1 MRKIVLI
8 LALVGAALAAAG
20 QALPS
25 GSVLFGQNTWLAPDG
40 SVWTGKDGYGYK
52 KLLGPDDL
60 TPYLNKTTATTQFVT
75 PNVVFNGDV
84 TLNEAPTAA
93 AHAINRGFLDA
104 KLQPYFHKDTSAVQ
118 FIYSPTTFDNGTQVW
133 VQRTPTNDNDVA
145 NKKYVDDA
153 IAEIDIGGTDLGITG
168 TTGARTITSSTGT
181 GAVIPAANGAV
192 SGVMTPTHV
201 NQLVTA
207 YGHTL
212 QSVTNNGKVTNNGIV
227 ITGGGISANSNSL
240 QIFKNTNNVGQIGYF
255 YPSGGGVAQGAFF
268 SLQAD
273 TAILGIGNAASSMKI
288 YIDGGPKLDFLG
300 DVTAAEFYRTST
312 RKIKKDIAPF
322 SENATS
328 ILNGVDVVEYK
339 LKKGP
344 DYKKIGFIAEDTH
357 EYLATPEHNVM
368 DQGSTIGLLIKA
380 VQELS
385 AKVEELE
392 RRLAEC
398 QE

>member
-52 KLLGPDDL
+52 KLLSPDDL
-60 TPYLNKTTATTQFVT
+60 SNYVTTNTNQTITGQKTFSSVT
-75 PNVVFNGDV
+75 NFNGSATIFNGSTSAQHAFRINDQTYWSQGVPSSGDYAIRRTTDGGPTFDVLTLSRATGNATFAGTVSGVPAVNGNDFV
-84 TLNEAPTAA
+84 TLNQMNA
-93 AHAINRGFLDA
+93 
-104 KLQPYFHKDTSAVQ
+104 
-118 FIYSPTTFDNGTQVW
+118 
-133 VQRTPTNDNDVA
+133 
-145 NKKYVDDA
+145 
-153 IAEIDIGGTDLGITG
+153 
-168 TTGARTITSSTGT
+168 
-181 GAVIPAANGAV
+181 AV
-192 SGVMTPTHV
+192 S
-201 NQLVTA
+201 LD
-207 YGHTL
+207 L
-212 QSVTNNGKVTNNGIV
+212 Q
-227 ITGGGISANSNSL
+227 
-240 QIFKNTNNVGQIGYF
+240 
-255 YPSGGGVAQGAFF
+255 
-268 SLQAD
+268 
-273 TAILGIGNAASSMKI
+273 
-288 YIDGGPKLDFLG
+288 
-300 DVTAAEFYRTST
+300 DVTANGNSTNRRLNITGAIGALTSSGMSLYSQQAPAGAGTSRTGLVSYLESGNLLSGVELKDSLILTVITTTPHVQGEFKIFNNGSIPTTLFNGEMHAQEFYRTST

-357 EYLATPEHNVM
+357 EYLSTPEHNVM
-368 DQGSTIGLLIKA
+368 DQGSSIGLLIKA

>member
-52 KLLGPDDL
+52 RLLSPDDL
-60 TPYLNKTTATTQFVT
+60 TPYLNKATVTTQFVT
-75 PNVVFNGDV
+75 PSVVFNGDV

-118 FIYSPTTFDNGTQVW
+118 TIYSPTTFDLGTQIW
-133 VQRTPTNDNDVA
+133 VRRPPVHDNDA
-145 NKKYVDDA
+145 TNKKYVDDA
-153 IAEIDIGGTDLGITG
+153 IAEIDVEGTDLGITG

-181 GAVIPAANGAV
+181 GAVIPLATTSV
-192 SGVMTPTHV
+192 SGLMSPSDKQTM
-201 NQLVTA
+201 VT
-207 YGHTL
+207 TNTD
-212 QSVTNNGKVTNNGIV
+212 QS
-227 ITGGGISANSNSL
+227 ITGAKTFTKAVRVTGLSNLGEGVNLAAGSDGAGGFFSIDADTTRGVAFDD
-240 QIFKNTNNVGQIGYF
+240 QGKFYIGYGTSV
-255 YPSGGGVAQGAFF
+255 PGGVDVSRMVIHMPTGETTF
-268 SLQAD
+268 S
-273 TAILGIGNAASSMKI
+273 
-288 YIDGGPKLDFLG
+288 G
-300 DVTAAEFYRTST
+300 DVKATEFYRTST

-322 SENATS
+322 SESATS
-328 ILNGVDVVEYK
+328 IINGVDVVQYK

-392 RRLAEC
+392 RRLSEC

>member
-8 LALVGAALAAAG
+8 LALVGAAIAAAG

-52 KLLGPDDL
+52 KLLSPDDL
-60 TPYLNKTTATTQFVT
+60 SNYVTTNTDQTITGAKTFTSTVRVTGVSSFGEGMNLVAGSNGAGGFAVIGGDTTRAAAFNDHGGFYIGYGTGIPGQV
-75 PNVVFNGDV
+75 NVPIMQIHLPTGETTFNGDV
-84 TLNEAPTAA
+84 KAT
-93 AHAINRGFLDA
+93 
-104 KLQPYFHKDTSAVQ
+104 
-118 FIYSPTTFDNGTQVW
+118 
-133 VQRTPTNDNDVA
+133 
-145 NKKYVDDA
+145 
-153 IAEIDIGGTDLGITG
+153 
-168 TTGARTITSSTGT
+168 
-181 GAVIPAANGAV
+181 
-192 SGVMTPTHV
+192 
-201 NQLVTA
+201 
-207 YGHTL
+207 
-212 QSVTNNGKVTNNGIV
+212 
-227 ITGGGISANSNSL
+227 
-240 QIFKNTNNVGQIGYF
+240 
-255 YPSGGGVAQGAFF
+255 
-268 SLQAD
+268 
-273 TAILGIGNAASSMKI
+273 
-288 YIDGGPKLDFLG
+288 
-300 DVTAAEFYRTST
+300 EFYRTST

-357 EYLATPEHNVM
+357 EYLSTPEHNVM
-368 DQGSTIGLLIKA
+368 DQGSSIGLLIKA

-398 QE
+398 QD